1 MIVDGFDVS
10 ALKLLEET
18 KLLLVRYAHRLNLRG
33 AQVWL
38 LLPRVRLICHHT
50 ESHREEEVATAVE
63 GARVALENVEA
74 LVVGIVV
81 RLE

>member
-1 MIVDGFDVS
+1 VVVDGFNVS
-10 ALKLLEET
+10 ALKLLEEA
-18 KLLLVRYAHRLNLRG
+18 KLLLVRYAHRLDLWR

-38 LLPRVRLICHHT
+38 LLSRVRLISHHA
-50 ESHREEEVATAVE
+50 ESHCEEEIATAVE

-81 RLE
+81 